1 MSIVLYVP
9 PDNRLD
15 ILAPSVGGTIPP
27 MWGRM
32 RRYHPPDYEVFTPD
46 PWMSLVHCPDW
57 PKFPERAL
65 LLSIDGTPDEIGVSR
80 AYSALGMITPF
91 PLDMSRVDEVCKT
104 LVSRIGGLYL
114 RVL

>member
-9 PDNRLD
+9 PDNRPD

-32 RRYHPPDYEVFTPD
+32 RRYQPPDYKVFGPD
-46 PWMSLVHCPDW
+46 PWMSLVDSPDW
-57 PKFPERAL
+57 PKFSERAL
-65 LLSIDGTPDEIGVSR
+65 LLSINGIPDEIGVGR
-80 AYSALGMITPF
+80 AYSALGMVTPF
-91 PLDMSRVDEVCKT
+91 PLDMSKVNEVCKA
-104 LVSRIGGLYL
+104 LENRIGGSYL